1 MPAQGTVATAYVQV
15 LPSAEGLTDAMEKV
29 FKSPAE
35 KAGQKSGSSYMQSMG
50 KTMGKL
56 GKTLTKHVTVPLAA
70 LGTASIASAATFEE
84 SMAKVATIA
93 DTSGGKGSASIGK
106 LKSQIMELSN
116 ETGISASKIAEASY
130 QAISAGQKTSDA
142 VNFVGAAAKLSK
154 AGFTDLTT
162 ATDTLTTALNAYGLK
177 ASKVTSVSDKLMTVQ
192 NLGKTT
198 IDELGFAMGRVIPTA
213 SAFGVNLDNLGSA
226 FIVLTKNGI
235 QTREAGTYINS
246 MLNELGKSGTKASTV
261 LKEKTGKSFKELM
274 ESGMDLK
281 DVLKIL
287 QDSAE
292 ESGLSINDMFGSAEA
307 GKAASS
313 ILQHTK
319 DWNGAIKGLKNSA
332 GTTEEA
338 YKKMEATTTAAL
350 ERMKTSAQNALIA
363 LGSAI
368 LPIITPMVEK
378 LSGFFQS
385 LAKGFESLP
394 KGAQKTIVVLG
405 GIAAAIGPML
415 LLGSKVI
422 STMQK
427 LNTARAAILN
437 VGKAFQLAQAGS
449 TALAA
454 KTSMLGTALAGISAP
469 MALAAVGIVTGI
481 AVIIAAVVHLWK
493 TNENFRNAVTA
504 AWNKLKMSFTQLVSA
519 LQPTFSMLKSLFTS
533 ETSVIKAVWDSFCTH
548 LAPIFVGAFSGL
560 ASILSAVF
568 GVLAG
573 LVTVFTGIFTGNW
586 STAWNGV
593 KQVWTSLWEGIKGVM
608 TAAFTVLLG
617 LSGANLS
624 QIQALFTG
632 FKSTVS
638 SIWNG
643 IKYAITHP
651 VEAALQ
657 AVRRIV
663 GQLKSAFNFKW
674 SLPHF
679 NLPHLSVSGEKA
691 PYGIGG
697 KGSLPQFHVAWYKKA
712 MDRAFILSSPTI
724 FGAAG
729 GNLLGGGE
737 SGAEVVAGEAHL
749 ISLIEAAVSGRNEGG
764 GFTQVINITS
774 PTPLDPSE
782 VARQTRTATRQMAL
796 KLRRT

>member
-15 LPSAEGLTDAMEKV
+15 LPSAEGLSESLGKV
-29 FKSPAE
+29 FKAPAE
-35 KAGQKSGSSYMQSMG
+35 SAGKQSGASYMKSMG
-50 KTMGKL
+50 KTMGTL

-70 LGTASIASAATFEE
+70 LGTASVASAATFEE

-93 DTSGGKGSASIGK
+93 DTSGGKGSESIGK
-106 LKSQIMELSN
+106 LKSQIMDLSN

-154 AGFTDLTT
+154 AGFTDLST

-177 ASKVTSVSDKLMTVQ
+177 ANQVTSVSDKLMTVQ

-198 IDELGFAMGRVIPTA
+198 IDELGSAMGRVIPTA

-226 FIVLTKNGI
+226 FVVLTKNGI

-246 MLNELGKSGTKASTV
+246 MLNELGKSGTKASSV

-274 ESGMDLK
+274 ESGMDLQ

-287 QDSAE
+287 KDSAD

-363 LGSAI
+363 IGSAI

-378 LSGFFQS
+378 LSGFFQA
-385 LAKGFESLP
+385 LARGFESLP
-394 KGAQKTIVVLG
+394 NGAQKAIVVLG

-422 STMQK
+422 STIGK
-427 LNTARAAILN
+427 LNTARTAILN
-437 VGKAFQLAQAGS
+437 VGEAFKLAQAGFTGFAS
-449 TALAA
+449 E
-454 KTSMLGTALAGISAP
+454 TSMLGTALAGVTAP
-469 MALAAVGIVTGI
+469 MALAAVGIVAGI
-481 AVIIAAVVHLWK
+481 AVIVAAVVHLWK
-493 TNENFRNAVTA
+493 TNEDFRTAVTA
-504 AWNKLKMSFTQLVSA
+504 AWNKLKMSFSLLVSA
-519 LQPTFSMLKSLFTS
+519 LQPLFSLLKSLFTS
-533 ETSVIKAVWDSFCTH
+533 GTGAIKATWDSFCVH
-548 LAPIFVGAFSGL
+548 IAPIFVGAFSGL
-560 ASILSAVF
+560 TSILSAVF

-573 LVTVFTGIFTGNW
+573 LLTVFTGIFTGNW

-593 KQVWTSLWEGIKGVM
+593 KQIWTSLWEGIKGVM

-638 SIWNG
+638 SVWNG
-643 IKYAITHP
+643 IKDAITNP
-651 VEAALQ
+651 VERALQ
-657 AVRRIV
+657 NVRRIV
-663 GQLKSAFNFKW
+663 GQLRAAFNFRW

-679 NLPHLSVSGEKA
+679 NLPHLSVSGGKA

-697 KGSLPQFHVAWYKKA
+697 KGSLPQFHVAWYRKA
-712 MDRAFILSSPTI
+712 MNRAFILSSPTI

-729 GNLLGGGE
+729 GDLLGGGE
-737 SGAEVVAGEAHL
+737 SGAEVVAGESHL
-749 ISLIEAAVSGRNEGG
+749 IGLIEDAVSSNSEGG

-796 KLRRT
+796 KLRRV